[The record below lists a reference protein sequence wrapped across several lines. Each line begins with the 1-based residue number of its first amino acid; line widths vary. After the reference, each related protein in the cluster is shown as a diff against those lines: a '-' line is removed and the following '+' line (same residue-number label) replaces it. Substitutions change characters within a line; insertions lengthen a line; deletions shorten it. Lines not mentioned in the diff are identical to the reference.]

1 MRLAA
6 LLPALILAAAPLA
19 AQDMRTETVRFAPGA
34 TGTVI
39 SDRIT
44 GRDSVVY
51 EVGAEAGQ
59 RMRIRMTTDNGAA
72 YFNVYEPGRGPGD
85 QALAV
90 SEQTGPMTPD
100 LNVFDGV
107 LPTSGVYSVSVYL
120 YRSAARRGE
129 RANYTLD
136 LSITGDT
143 GATVGADYADGLQ
156 GGPDYWEVTGV
167 TSALNIR
174 TAPSA
179 SATVAG
185 QVRRREVL
193 RNGGCRMAE
202 GRRWCQVETLGRPRI
217 VGWAAGEYLRE
228 SAYQGGGTATEL
240 PETPPSGGTAER
252 AGRGDFDATGPI
264 RCRQRVS
271 QAMRDCPM
279 GVARAPGGE
288 ATVVV
293 TRPDGSKR
301 TLFFQGGAFLSA
313 DTSQADGYPA
323 YSATRGADG
332 FVVQVGEE
340 RYEIFDAVVFGG

>member
-1 MRLAA
+1 MFRAALVSALLLAA
-6 LLPALILAAAPLA
+6 VPLA
-19 AQDMRTETVRFAPGA
+19 AQDMRTEPVRFAAGA

-44 GRDSVVY
+44 GRESVVY
-51 EVGAEAGQ
+51 TIGAEAGQ

-72 YFNVYEPGRGPGD
+72 YFNVYGPGRGPGD

-90 SEQTGPMTPD
+90 SEQTGPMVPD
-100 LNVFDGV
+100 LNVFDGT

-136 LSITGDT
+136 ISITGDT
-143 GATVGADYADGLQ
+143 GAIVGNDFADGLQ

-167 TSALNIR
+167 TSTLNIR
-174 TAPSA
+174 TSPSTGA
-179 SATVAG
+179 AVAG
-185 QVRRREVL
+185 RVRRQEIL
-193 RNGGCRMAE
+193 RNSGCRMAE

-217 VGWAAGEYLRE
+217 TGWAAGDFLRE
-228 SAYQGGGTATEL
+228 SAYGGPGTAVQL
-240 PETPPSGGTAER
+240 PETAPSDNTAER
-252 AGRGDFDATGPI
+252 AGRGAFDATGAIP
-264 RCRQRVS
+264 CRQRAN
-271 QAMRDCPM
+271 QPMRNCDF

-293 TRPDGSKR
+293 TRPDGSTR
-301 TLFFQGGAFLSA
+301 TLFFQNSRFLSA
-313 DTSQADGYPA
+313 DTSQADGYPP
-323 YSATRGADG
+323 YSGERGGDG
-332 FVVQVGEE
+332 FVIRVGEE

>member
-1 MRLAA
+1 MRLTA
-6 LLPALILAAAPLA
+6 LLPALVLAAAPLA
-19 AQDMRTETVRFAPGA
+19 AQDMRTETVRFDPGA
-34 TGTVI
+34 TGTVL
-39 SDRIT
+39 SDSIT
-44 GRDSVVY
+44 GRESVVY

-59 RMRIRMTTDNGAA
+59 RMRIRMTMDNGAA

-90 SEQTGPMTPD
+90 SEQIGPMTPD

-120 YRSAARRGE
+120 YRAAARRGE
-129 RANYTLD
+129 TANFTLD
-136 LSITGDT
+136 LSITGRT
-143 GATVGADYADGLQ
+143 GATVGSDYADGSQ

-167 TSALNIR
+167 SSTLNVR
-174 TAPSA
+174 TAPSTGA
-179 SATVAG
+179 AVAG
-185 QVRRREVL
+185 RVRRQEVL

-217 VGWAAGEYLRE
+217 AGWAAGEYLRE
-228 SAYQGGGTATEL
+228 SAYQGGETATQL

-252 AGRGDFDATGPI
+252 AGRGDFDATGAI
-264 RCRQRVS
+264 RCRQRAG
-271 QAMRDCPM
+271 QALQDCAF

-301 TLFFQGGAFLSA
+301 ALFF
-313 DTSQADGYPA
+313 
-323 YSATRGADG
+323 
-332 FVVQVGEE
+332 
-340 RYEIFDAVVFGG
+340 